1 MNPNRLVKNHD
12 WRLMRNQD
20 IYPIRDERFWMVVRQ
35 PEETNPVNLTASVLQ
50 KMDILRQVL
59 NILCIPQAQ
68 IMITRNKYL
77 MLVRQHDE
85 PVEEIK
91 HLLFAPHI

>member
-1 MNPNRLVKNHD
+1 
-12 WRLMRNQD
+12 
-20 IYPIRDERFWMVVRQ
+20 
-35 PEETNPVNLTASVLQ
+35 
-50 KMDILRQVL
+50 MDILRQVL
-59 NILCIPQAQ
+59 NTLCIPEAQ

-77 MLVRQHDE
+77 VSIRQHDE